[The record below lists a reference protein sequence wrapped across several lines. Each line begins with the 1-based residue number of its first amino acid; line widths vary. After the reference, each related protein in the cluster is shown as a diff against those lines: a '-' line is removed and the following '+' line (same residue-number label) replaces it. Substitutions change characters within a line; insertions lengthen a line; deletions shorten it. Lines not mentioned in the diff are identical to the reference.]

1 MSDEEIHD
9 EVTKVD
15 VGKKVVYGDEAVG
28 RVVDYRN
35 GAAYV
40 EPDPGLVESLE
51 AKLGWTD
58 ASDEEDAYPLQEEA
72 VSRVTT
78 DEVRLR
84 TDL

>member
-1 MSDEEIHD
+1 MGDEIHS
-9 EVTKVD
+9 EVVEDD
-15 VGKKVVYGDEAVG
+15 VGKKVVYGDDTVG
-28 RVVDYRN
+28 RVVDFRN

-40 EPDPGLVESLE
+40 EPDPGLIESLE

-72 VSRVTT
+72 VSRVTS